1 MIFFVPF
8 DKIAGAF
15 LGRLPEDLGEEFFQV
30 DQVHGDVI
38 ATVRDFREAKALK
51 GKKADAIVAT
61 AWAVPIAIR
70 TADCVPILLAH
81 PNRVVAAVHA
91 GWRGTKAGILEKTIQ
106 AMARNFKADPGEIA
120 AAIGPSI
127 CAACYEVE
135 QDVAEHFGAEGD
147 SKICRPKPGGKKF
160 ELDLKAANA
169 AQALA
174 AGIRPENL
182 EVHPECTRCRVD
194 AFHSH
199 RGAVARGEEK
209 AGRNYSWVMIA
220 P

>member
-1 MIFFVPF
+1 MIFFTPY

-30 DQVHGDVI
+30 DQVHGDAI
-38 ATVRDFREAKALK
+38 ATIRDFGEAKALK
-51 GKKADAIVAT
+51 GRKADAIITT

-81 PNRVVAAVHA
+81 PDRVVAAVHA
-91 GWRGTKAGILEKTIQ
+91 GWRGTQAGILAKTIQ
-106 AMARNFKADPGEIA
+106 TMEREFKADPAEIF

-127 CAACYEVE
+127 CGPCYEVGKE
-135 QDVAEHFGAEGD
+135 VAEHFIPAPD
-147 SKICRPKPGGKKF
+147 SKICRPRPGGERF

-174 AGIRPENL
+174 AGLRPENL
-182 EVHPECTRCRVD
+182 EIHPECTRCRED
-194 AFHSH
+194 LLHSH
-199 RGAVARGEEK
+199 RGALARGEAQ

>member
-1 MIFFVPF
+1 MIFFTPY

-30 DQVHGDVI
+30 EQVHGDAVV
-38 ATVRDFREAKALK
+38 TVRNFRESKSMK
-51 GKKADAIVAT
+51 GKKADAIIASV
-61 AWAVPIAIR
+61 WAVPIAIR

-81 PNRVVAAVHA
+81 PGQVVAAVHA
-91 GWRGTKAGILEKTIQ
+91 GWRGTKAGILAKTIR
-106 AMARNFKADPGEIA
+106 MMEKEFKADPAEVFV
-120 AAIGPSI
+120 AIGPSI
-127 CAACYEVE
+127 CGACYEVGE
-135 QDVAEHFGAEGD
+135 EVADHFAPSAD
-147 SKICRPKPGGKKF
+147 SGICRPRPSQGKY

-174 AGIRPENL
+174 AGIRPGNL
-182 EVHPECTRCRVD
+182 EVHPDCTRCRED
-194 AFHSH
+194 LFHSH
-199 RGAVARGEEK
+199 RGALARGEEK

>member
-15 LGRLPEDLGEEFFQV
+15 LGRWPEDPGDEFFLV
-30 DQVHGDVI
+30 DQVHGDAIVTI
-38 ATVRDFREAKALK
+38 RDFREAKALR
-51 GKKADAIVAT
+51 GRKADAIIAT
-61 AWAVPIAIR
+61 VWAVPIAIR

-91 GWRGTKAGILEKTIQ
+91 GWRGTRAGILAKTIQ
-106 AMARNFKADPGEIA
+106 AMEREFEADPAETF

-127 CAACYEVE
+127 CGTCYEVGGE
-135 QDVAEHFGAEGD
+135 VAEHFDPAED
-147 SKICRPKPGGKKF
+147 SRICRPRTGGEKF
-160 ELDLKAANA
+160 DLDLKAANA

-174 AGIRPENL
+174 AGLRPENL
-182 EVHPECTRCRVD
+182 EIHPECTRCRED
-194 AFHSH
+194 LFHSH
-199 RGAVARGEEK
+199 RGALARGEEK

>member
-1 MIFFVPF
+1 MIFFTPY
-8 DKIAGAF
+8 DKIVGAF

-30 DQVHGDVI
+30 DQVHGDTVI
-38 ATVRDFREAKALK
+38 TVRDFREAKAMK

-81 PNRVVAAVHA
+81 PKQVVAAVHA
-91 GWRGTKAGILEKTIQ
+91 GWRGTKAEILAKTIRI
-106 AMARNFKADPGEIA
+106 MEKEFKADPSEIFV
-120 AAIGPSI
+120 AIGPSI
-127 CAACYEVE
+127 CGTCYEVGQE
-135 QDVAEHFGAEGD
+135 VAEHFRPAAASEV
-147 SKICRPKPGGKKF
+147 CRPRANSEKF
-160 ELDLKAANA
+160 DLDLKVANA
-169 AQALA
+169 AQAVA

-182 EVHPECTRCRVD
+182 EIHPECTRCRED
-194 AFHSH
+194 LFHSH
-199 RGAVARGEEK
+199 RGALARGEEK